1 MPNTWV
7 VVPEIRNCDMC
18 HQDPPVPAY
27 ADGKTT
33 FGPWANM
40 CKPCFEIHGV
50 GLGLGMGQ
58 ELLLEPPGTT
68 EELITYVCNHCG
80 SDDVLADA
88 YAQWNPEGRCWEV
101 ATTFDKGSWCNPCEG
116 EATLEQIP
124 LSELNPLVDGVPKDV
139 TVGLWEGLPVILEE
153 EGK

>member
-27 ADGKTT
+27 ADGKTA

-40 CKPCFEIHGV
+40 CKSCFEVHGV

-58 ELLLEPPGTT
+58 ELLLEPPNTT
-68 EELITYVCNHCG
+68 EDEDLDT
-80 SDDVLADA
+80 DD
-88 YAQWNPEGRCWEV
+88 C
-101 ATTFDKGSWCNPCEG
+101 
-116 EATLEQIP
+116 
-124 LSELNPLVDGVPKDV
+124 GVPKDV

-153 EGK
+153 EDK

>member
-50 GLGLGMGQ
+50 GLGLGIGQ
-58 ELLLEPPGTT
+58 ELLLEPPIPT
-68 EELITYVCNHCG
+68 EDEDLDT
-80 SDDVLADA
+80 DD
-88 YAQWNPEGRCWEV
+88 C
-101 ATTFDKGSWCNPCEG
+101 
-116 EATLEQIP
+116 
-124 LSELNPLVDGVPKDV
+124 GVPQDV

-153 EGK
+153 EDK

>member
-1 MPNTWV
+1 M
-7 VVPEIRNCDMC
+7 
-18 HQDPPVPAY
+18 
-27 ADGKTT
+27 
-33 FGPWANM
+33 
-40 CKPCFEIHGV
+40 
-50 GLGLGMGQ
+50 
-58 ELLLEPPGTT
+58 
-68 EELITYVCNHCG
+68 
-80 SDDVLADA
+80 
-88 YAQWNPEGRCWEV
+88 

>member
-58 ELLLEPPGTT
+58 ELLLEPPSTDEGPSKMDSAEALREAIEIICNGIDDDT
-68 EELITYVCNHCG
+68 LVCDHG
-80 SDDVLADA
+80 FALEVI
-88 YAQWNPEGRCWEV
+88 AQ
-101 ATTFDKGSWCNPCEG
+101 
-116 EATLEQIP
+116 LEK
-124 LSELNPLVDGVPKDV
+124 L
-139 TVGLWEGLPVILEE
+139 LEE
-153 EGK
+153 KK

>member
-1 MPNTWV
+1 MPHTWV

-40 CKPCFEIHGV
+40 CKPCFEIYGV

-68 EELITYVCNHCG
+68 EDEDLDT
-80 SDDVLADA
+80 DD
-88 YAQWNPEGRCWEV
+88 C
-101 ATTFDKGSWCNPCEG
+101 
-116 EATLEQIP
+116 
-124 LSELNPLVDGVPKDV
+124 GVPKDV

-153 EGK
+153 EGE

>member
-68 EELITYVCNHCG
+68 KELVTMDYRKALPHVGHHIVIVVYGNENIAVECEDCCEVVVDT
-80 SDDVLADA
+80 DL
-88 YAQWNPEGRCWEV
+88 PE
-101 ATTFDKGSWCNPCEG
+101 
-116 EATLEQIP
+116 
-124 LSELNPLVDGVPKDV
+124 ELNPLVDGVPQDV
-139 TVGLWEGLPVILEE
+139 TGGLWEGLPVILEE
-153 EGK
+153 EDK

>member
-7 VVPEIRNCDMC
+7 VVSEIRNCDMC

-58 ELLLEPPGTT
+58 ELLLEPPSTT
-68 EELITYVCNHCG
+68 EDLDTYVCRDCG

-88 YAQWNPEGRCWEV
+88 YARWNPEGRCWEV
-101 ATTFDKGSWCNPCEG
+101 ETTFEKGSWCNQCEG

-153 EGK
+153 EGE